1 MKSITTFLLFFTS
14 LLVYSQNNDFKY
26 GKPSEN
32 NLNYTSVPFD
42 KNADAVILYEQ
53 GIMDLLPANYR
64 LEVKRRIK
72 ILTEEG
78 VKNANIRLSYYS
90 KNKNEYISGIKGNTI
105 NNVNGEVVVT
115 PIDSKEVFD
124 TNINELYSAKVFTF
138 PNVKVGS
145 IIEYVYVKNSQLNF
159 SIDAWN
165 FQHDI
170 PSLYSEFNLN
180 NSTYG
185 GYSII
190 TIGDELNSKY
200 KNKKSNNSKW
210 ILTNLNSFN
219 DLKYVY
225 NKEDQS
231 ERIKL
236 QADNYHTDGVTK
248 NTLEAWKK
256 LINDLNN
263 EYLSNRNG
271 SFVKDIAKTIPD
283 GKDEEETLRNIINYV
298 DDNVKWNNYYSI
310 VPKLTNRNLVNE
322 KKGSTADLNLFL
334 NEILLAK
341 GFKSHL
347 VLYSTRDHG
356 QLRIGYPYINQF
368 NSVMTVV
375 ELKNG
380 LPIILDA
387 AQLNSQQINYG
398 PIDAF
403 NYYGVILDKGDANFV
418 KLAQRLSSYESVMNY
433 QFTNNNVI
441 LNRRDGFNGYF
452 YNGDPNDKNVLK
464 YYLTE
469 SLEIPFDVDNETK
482 LVYENDKYV
491 KSYKSLSNT
500 VKAPFYTFISPLREF
515 LKQYTFEDKNRD
527 RNIEFNFPYLFNINI
542 KFKIP
547 EGYEVV
553 LDDKF
558 KAHHKTDLGLE
569 YYQDLKIKEN
579 QATIIYQFI
588 LPEGVFESSKYNKLK
603 LFFDQI
609 KAESNKEVLMKKK
622 Q

>member
-1 MKSITTFLLFFTS
+1 MKSTITIFLLLISTLSF
-14 LLVYSQNNDFKY
+14 SQKNDFKF
-26 GKPSEN
+26 GKPSEDN
-32 NLNYTSVPFD
+32 ISLISVPFD
-42 KNADAVILYEQ
+42 KNADAVILYEE
-53 GIMDLLPANYR
+53 GTMDLLPANYR

-78 VKNANIRLSYYS
+78 VKQSIIKLNYYS
-90 KNKNEYISGIKGNTI
+90 KNKDESISGIKGNTI
-105 NNVNGEVVVT
+105 NNVNGEMVIT

-124 TNINELYSAKVFTF
+124 VNINELYSAKTFTF

-145 IIEYVYVKNSQLNF
+145 IIEYTYVKNSQHNF

-170 PSLYSEFNLN
+170 PTIFSEFNLN

-190 TIGDELNSKY
+190 TIGDDLNTKYRSK
-200 KNKKSNNSKW
+200 KDNTSKW
-210 ILTNLNSFN
+210 ILNNIKSFN

-225 NKEDQS
+225 NPEDQS

-236 QADNYHTDGVTK
+236 QADNYHTDGGTK
-248 NTLEAWKK
+248 NTFEAWKK

-263 EYLSNRNG
+263 EYISNRNN
-271 SFVKDIAKTIPD
+271 SFVKDIAKSIPD
-283 GKDEEETLRNIINYV
+283 GKDEEETLKNIINYV
-298 DDNVKWNNYYSI
+298 DSNVKWNHFYSI
-310 VPKLTNRNLVNE
+310 VPRLTNRTLVSE
-322 KKGSTADLNLFL
+322 KLGNTADLNLLL
-334 NEILLAK
+334 NELLLAK

-356 QLRIGYPYINQF
+356 QLRIGYPFINQF

-387 AQLNSQQINYG
+387 SKLNREQINYG
-398 PIDAF
+398 PLEAF
-403 NYYGVILDKGDANFV
+403 NYYGVILKKGDANFV

-433 QFTNNNVI
+433 QFLKDKII
-441 LNRRDGFNGYF
+441 LNRQDSFNGYF
-452 YNGDPNDKNVLK
+452 YNKNAQDEDVLK

-469 SLEIPFDVDNETK
+469 SLDTQFDIDDQTK
-482 LVYENDKYV
+482 LTYKSDKYV
-491 KSYKSLSNT
+491 KSYKSENKI
-500 VKAPFYTFISPLREF
+500 VNAPFYTFISPLREF
-515 LKQYTFEDKNRD
+515 LKQYTFDDKNRE
-527 RNIEFNFPYLFNINI
+527 RNIEFNFPYLFNINT

-547 EGYEVV
+547 EGYEIV

-558 KAHHKTDLGLE
+558 KAHHKSDLGLE
-569 YYQDLKIKEN
+569 YYQDVKLKDN
-579 QATIIYQFI
+579 QVTIIYQFI
-588 LPEGVFESSKYNKLK
+588 LPEGVFEVNKYGKLK
-603 LFFDQI
+603 SFFDQI
-609 KAESNKEVLMKKK
+609 RVESNKEVLMKKK
-622 Q
+622 